1 MPIPCYLAMTG
12 AEFLHADRFPD
23 KLAWM
28 ACHYSCYGSGLS
40 NLPEGLP
47 AGSLIIV
54 NDRTPPCRHDTA
66 FITEQLLQLYEDAK
80 PFGFLLDFQRE
91 GLPKNLEVARAVT
104 DALACPVAV
113 SELYAK
119 ELDAPVFLPLLPTDM
134 PLTDF
139 TAPWNGREI
148 WLEVGLQTDVFT
160 VTAQGCTVTSS
171 EDDTLAEPVF
181 EDQKLFCRYH
191 WELFE
196 ETAVFTL
203 QRTKTELDALLQ
215 NAEGV
220 ELAVGLYQQLETFQA
235 QDANP

>member
-47 AGSLIIV
+47 EGSLIIV

-66 FITEQLLQLYEDAK
+66 FITEQLLQLYKDAK

-104 DALACPVAV
+104 DALACPVGV

-134 PLTDF
+134 PLCDYISK
-139 TAPWNGREI
+139 WSGRKI
-148 WLEVGLQTDVFT
+148 WLEVGLQTEVFT
-160 VTAQGCTVTSS
+160 VTEQGCTVQPGANAPLS
-171 EDDTLAEPVF
+171 EPVF
-181 EDQKLFCRYH
+181 EDSELLCRYH
-191 WELFE
+191 WELSE
-196 ETAVFTL
+196 KSAVFTL
-203 QRTKTELDALLQ
+203 QRTKAEIDTLLQ
-215 NAEGV
+215 TAAGV
-220 ELAVGLYQQLETFQA
+220 DLAVGLYQQFEVLL
-235 QDANP
+235 